1 MQQQA
6 SAHQLPIK
14 PHGCLEKGGALV
26 LGPRPCC
33 TELCEI
39 PFFFNAF
46 QSGSWAWQ
54 LQEQK
59 HSVQAVPQQVEFPF
73 QHLTRVQ

>member
-1 MQQQA
+1 M
-6 SAHQLPIK
+6 
-14 PHGCLEKGGALV
+14 GAWKRGVPWCWDPVHAALSYV
-26 LGPRPCC
+26 KYL
-33 TELCEI
+33 
-39 PFFFNAF
+39 FFFNAF

-73 QHLTRVQ
+73 QLLTRVQ